1 MSEDPIRAARSEID
15 AFNAGDWDQ
24 LAAAV
29 TEDTVHEEPGTGRRA
44 EGRDAFI
51 ELNRG
56 WKEAFPDAKGTVTDE
71 FSCGDR
77 VALRITWEGTQSGA
91 LELPGGGQ
99 IPPTNKRVTVHGCQV
114 FRIADGKVAESAHYF
129 DMLGMFEQLGAINAE
144 ELAHAGS

>member
-1 MSEDPIRAARSEID
+1 MSEHLIKAAREEVE
-15 AFNAGDWDQ
+15 AFNSGDWDR

-29 TEDTVHEEPGTGRRA
+29 TEDTVHEEPATGRRV
-44 EGRDAFI
+44 EGIDALI

-56 WKEAFPDAKGTVTDE
+56 WKEAYPDAKGTVTDE
-71 FSCGDR
+71 FACGDR

-114 FRIADGKVAESAHYF
+114 FRIADGKVSEGIHYF

-144 ELAHAGS
+144 ELAQAGS